1 MRPKSGRFACE
12 LATSSIVTLTS
23 GSWMFVMERIRMSF
37 LPEAKSPALGLIE
50 LAFLGL
56 ADRGVVLPRPRI
68 PSPVHGKG
76 RRLPRRLSTTGPEVG
91 TWHRADLFG
100 ISALVT

>member
-1 MRPKSGRFACE
+1 MRPKSGRFACK
-12 LATSSIVTLTS
+12 LATSAIVTLTS

-56 ADRGVVLPRPRI
+56 ADRCVVLPRPRI

-76 RRLPRRLSTTGPEVG
+76 GDYPDACSQQVRRSAPGTGQTT
-91 TWHRADLFG
+91 
-100 ISALVT
+100 SAFLHW